1 MKDSKVFIVK
11 IKMMVCLINF
21 IGQMIKKFVSE
32 AFKHLLFFSTQG
44 WGRKS
49 NIIVNSHFALSL
61 KKYPWD
67 NPESKEHRINN

>member
-1 MKDSKVFIVK
+1 
-11 IKMMVCLINF
+11 
-21 IGQMIKKFVSE
+21 MIKKFVSE

-67 NPESKEHRINN
+67 NPELKEHRINN